1 MNERHRDPTRSF
13 YDRIS
18 HVYDL
23 LADAGEHGARE
34 EGVEALEVA
43 EGERAL
49 EIGYGTGHA
58 LVELARAVGDEGRV
72 VGIDISGGMADIARK
87 RVDQAGLIERVRI
100 DRGDARDLPYED
112 GAFDI
117 VFCSFTLELFEDD
130 ERPRVL
136 AEIRRVLR
144 PGGRAGIVAMAE
156 PEHRRAS
163 VELYK
168 WLHRHFPH
176 IVDCRPIDA
185 AADLAAA
192 GFRVESR
199 TDRAIATLPVAVLT
213 ARRE

>member
-100 DRGDARDLPYED
+100 DRGDVRDLPYED

-144 PGGRAGIVAMAE
+144 PGGA
-156 PEHRRAS
+156 PAS
-163 VELYK
+163 SR
-168 WLHRHFPH
+168 WRSRSTGGPRSS
-176 IVDCRPIDA
+176 CTSGSTA
-185 AADLAAA
+185 T
-192 GFRVESR
+192 SR
-199 TDRAIATLPVAVLT
+199 TSSTAARSTPPPTSRPPASGWSRARIARS
-213 ARRE
+213 RRFPWRC